1 MQFALPASAGFAT
14 KPGTRQ
20 TQVPVAHCTREMQ
33 VANPRR
39 EDIECLCKLMST
51 IGGQLDASPKATTYM
66 TAYFQRMEAIQQIAS
81 LEVCPNP

>member
-1 MQFALPASAGFAT
+1 MPI
-14 KPGTRQ
+14 
-20 TQVPVAHCTREMQ
+20 AHSTPEMQ

-51 IGGQLDASPKATTYM
+51 IGGQLDASPKAASYM

-81 LEVCPNP
+81 LEVCPTP